1 MESLLLDV
9 PFECRSWYKASLDPS
24 CWQCLI
30 FPRFNYYRF
39 DHVRGFYI
47 DTRFWFLTLFYRKF
61 VYRYLTGKLRF
72 SMNGFVKLVVSRS
85 CGNATSVSLPECSD
99 QILKYVAN
107 ACPGLKALSLP
118 SNSVLLKSNII
129 MELTE
134 KLKHLES
141 LSLGNSR
148 NIAEILS
155 QISLHCKNFRRLELR
170 DCLIGDEEAS
180 SIIKLVLHIQ
190 YLVLR
195 CSRIRRGNFITLL
208 QVCKELVYLD
218 ASDCRDFE
226 EDYDDIL
233 KLASHIAY
241 FSCEGSQL
249 YDSEDNHG
257 RLISDGESSD
267 DD

>member
-72 SMNGFVKLVVSRS
+72 SMNGFLKLVVSRS
-85 CGNATSVSLPECSD
+85 CGNATSLSLPECSD

-107 ACPGLKALSLP
+107 A
-118 SNSVLLKSNII
+118 
-129 MELTE
+129 
-134 KLKHLES
+134 
-141 LSLGNSR
+141 
-148 NIAEILS
+148 
-155 QISLHCKNFRRLELR
+155 
-170 DCLIGDEEAS
+170 
-180 SIIKLVLHIQ
+180 
-190 YLVLR
+190 
-195 CSRIRRGNFITLL
+195 
-208 QVCKELVYLD
+208 
-218 ASDCRDFE
+218 DCRGFE
-226 EDYDDIL
+226 EDDDDIL

-241 FSCEGSQL
+241 FSCEGSEL